1 MQLAPFLLDQWLEA
15 HQHGPGIDYDMASSI
30 GPIWTLR
37 EVLGDD
43 IERLLD
49 LRLVYA
55 PARGSDP
62 LREQVAA
69 FHGVSPEAVQITT
82 GAAEA
87 LLILFHR
94 AAGPGA
100 NIVLPFPCFP
110 AFEEVPRSLG
120 VEVRRY
126 HLRPEQGFAVDA
138 DEIARAIDDRTRL
151 VLLNT
156 PHNPTGAVSRWSEI
170 EALHDLCARRGVQL
184 VVDEVYHP
192 IFYGEPVPSAATLP
206 HATVIHD
213 FSKALCLSGL
223 RLGWMIDHDAL
234 RRAEYLNARCY
245 FTIANSPLTELVGEV
260 AMRRRD
266 ELLGRVRS
274 IAAANRAALAAF
286 VDRHAAIVELSPPD
300 GGLTAFPAL
309 RSGASARPLCEA
321 AADRGVLLAPGDC
334 FGMPSHFRVGFG
346 ATGDRFTDGLA
357 RLSEVIASRPP
368 T

>member
-15 HQHGPGIDYDMASSI
+15 HKHGPGIDYDMASSI
-30 GPIWTLR
+30 GPTWTLR

-55 PARGSDP
+55 PAQGSYA

-100 NIVLPFPCFP
+100 NFVLPFPGFP
-110 AFEEVPRSLG
+110 TFEEVPRSLG

-126 HLRPEQGFAVDA
+126 HLRPEHSFAVDP
-138 DEIARAIDDRTRL
+138 DEIAGAIDDRTRL

-156 PHNPTGAVSRWSEI
+156 PHNPTGAVSRWPEI

-192 IFYGEPVPSAATLP
+192 IFHGEPVPSAAPLP

-213 FSKALCLSGL
+213 LSKALCLSGL
-223 RLGWMIDHDAL
+223 RLGWMIDHDAD

-245 FTIANSPLTELVGEV
+245 FTIASSPLTELVGEL

-274 IAAANRAALAAF
+274 IAAASRAALVAF
-286 VDRHAAIVELSPPD
+286 VASHASMVDMAPPD

-334 FGMPSHFRVGFG
+334 FGMPSHFRIGLG
-346 ATGDRFTDGLA
+346 ATGERFADGLA
-357 RLSEVIASRPP
+357 RLSEVMASRPP
-368 T
+368 M